1 MSKTIARQLLG
12 LEKNIEQA
20 AGAETAHRVMAG
32 RQQITEA
39 TKSAKVA
46 AWVKGAMERLDDL
59 VDETARNQIMTN
71 CGIQCALVNRNLT
84 EKAKIRR
91 KKFPTEE
98 EFLQAEQHH
107 PPLGTRVRREGDTLF
122 QIYTPKEYTRPLR
135 CFCNLLRALPEDQT
149 VSPTYCQCS
158 RGFVQTYW
166 EQVLEHPVQVELL
179 GSCVSGAMEC
189 TFAIRW

>member
-20 AGAETAHRVMAG
+20 TDAEMAHRVMEG
-32 RQQITEA
+32 SQQITEA

-46 AWVKGAMERLDDL
+46 AWVKGAMERLDSL
-59 VDETARNQIMTN
+59 VDETARNRIMTS
-71 CGIQCALVNRNLT
+71 CGIQCALVNRSVIDRGR
-84 EKAKIRR
+84 ARR

-98 EFLQAEQHH
+98 EFLQAEQRQ
-107 PPLGTRVRREGDTLF
+107 PPPGTRVRREGDTLL
-122 QIYTPKEYTRPLR
+122 QVYTPREFKRPLH

-166 EQVLEHPVQVELL
+166 EQVLEHPVQVEVL
-179 GSCVSGAMEC
+179 GSCVSGATEC
-189 TFAIRW
+189 TFTIRW